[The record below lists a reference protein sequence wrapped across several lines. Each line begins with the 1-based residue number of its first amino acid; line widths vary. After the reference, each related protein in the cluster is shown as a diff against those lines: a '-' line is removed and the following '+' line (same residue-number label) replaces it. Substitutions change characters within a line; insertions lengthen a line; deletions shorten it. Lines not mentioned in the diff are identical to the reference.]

1 MENNTQTQYTPRI
14 AIFPG
19 SFDPFTKGHEDVV
32 RRGLPLFDKIIISI
46 GFNSEKKR
54 FFPLETM
61 EKMIQ
66 ETFKDEDNIEIK
78 VYSELTALFAKKN
91 GARFIL
97 RGIRNTTD
105 FEYETPISQ
114 ANKHVDS
121 DIETVFLITS
131 PQYTFISSSIVRELY
146 RYGQDVSKFVPYQLP
161 PVTIHQ

>member
-1 MENNTQTQYTPRI
+1 MEEKNTQIQHTPRI

-32 RRGLPLFDKIIISI
+32 RRGLHLFDKIIISI
-46 GFNSEKKR
+46 GVNSTKKR
-54 FFPLETM
+54 FFELEVMKT
-61 EKMIQ
+61 MIQ
-66 ETFKDEDNIEIK
+66 ETFKDEDRIEIQP
-78 VYSELTALFAKKN
+78 YSELTARFAKRN

-161 PVTIHQ
+161 VISK

>member
-1 MENNTQTQYTPRI
+1 MDKENNTQQTPRI

-32 RRGLPLFDKIIISI
+32 RRGIHLFDKIIIAI
-46 GFNSEKKR
+46 GFNSQKKR
-54 FFPLETM
+54 FFELETM

-66 ETFKDEDNIEIK
+66 DTFKDEDRIE
-78 VYSELTALFAKKN
+78 VQTYSELTALFAKRN
-91 GARFIL
+91 GAKFIL

-114 ANKHVDS
+114 ANKSVDS

-161 PVTIHQ
+161 EKQF

>member
-1 MENNTQTQYTPRI
+1 MNKENNIQHTPRI
-14 AIFPG
+14 AVFPG

-32 RRGLPLFDKIIISI
+32 RRGLHLFDKIIISI
-46 GFNSEKKR
+46 GFNSQKKR
-54 FFPLETM
+54 FFELETM

-66 ETFKDEDNIEIK
+66 ETFKDEERIE
-78 VYSELTALFAKKN
+78 VQTYSELTALFAKKN

-161 PVTIHQ
+161 VISNQ

>member
-1 MENNTQTQYTPRI
+1 MEQNNTQKQSTTRI

-19 SFDPFTKGHEDVV
+19 SFDPFTKGHEDIV

-46 GFNSEKKR
+46 GFNSKKKR

-61 EKMIQ
+61 KKKIEDV
-66 ETFKDEDNIEIK
+66 FKDTTAVE
-78 VYSELTALFAKKN
+78 VQTYSELTALFAKKN
-91 GARFIL
+91 NAKFIL

-121 DIETVFLITS
+121 NIETIFLITS
-131 PQYTFISSSIVRELY
+131 PEYTFISSSIVRELY

-161 PVTIHQ
+161 AQQS

>member
-1 MENNTQTQYTPRI
+1 MENNTQPIPRI

-46 GFNSEKKR
+46 GFNSTKKR
-54 FFPLETM
+54 FFELEIM
-61 EKMIQ
+61 QKMIK
-66 ETFKDEDNIEIK
+66 EIFKDEPTIE
-78 VYSELTALFAKKN
+78 VQTYYELTALFAKKN
-91 GARFIL
+91 NARFIL

-121 DIETVFLITS
+121 DIETVFLVTS
-131 PQYTFISSSIVRELY
+131 PEYMFISSSIVRELY

-161 PVTIHQ
+161 IISN

>member
-1 MENNTQTQYTPRI
+1 MENNTQTQYKPRI

-32 RRGLPLFDKIIISI
+32 RRGIPLFDKIIISI

-54 FFPLETM
+54 FFSLETM

-66 ETFKDEDNIEIK
+66 ETFKDEKNIEVQ

-161 PVTIHQ
+161 KISEK

>member
-1 MENNTQTQYTPRI
+1 MEDNTQHIPRI

-32 RRGLPLFDKIIISI
+32 RRGLHLFDKIIISI
-46 GFNSEKKR
+46 GFNSQKKR
-54 FFPLETM
+54 FFELETM

-66 ETFKDEDNIEIK
+66 ETFKDEDRIE
-78 VYSELTALFAKKN
+78 VQTYSELTALFAKRN

-161 PVTIHQ
+161 VISNQ

>member
-1 MENNTQTQYTPRI
+1 MEKENNTQPQHTPRI

-46 GFNSEKKR
+46 GFNSTKKR
-54 FFPLETM
+54 FFSLETM
-61 EKMIQ
+61 EKMIGK
-66 ETFKDEDNIEIK
+66 TFEDEENIEIK

-91 GARFIL
+91 KARFIL

-161 PVTIHQ
+161 VINK

>member
-1 MENNTQTQYTPRI
+1 MENNTQPIPRI

-46 GFNSEKKR
+46 GFNSTKKR
-54 FFPLETM
+54 FFELEIM
-61 EKMIQ
+61 QKMIK
-66 ETFKDEDNIEIK
+66 EIFKDEPNIE
-78 VYSELTALFAKKN
+78 VQTYSELTALFAKKN
-91 GARFIL
+91 NARFIL

-121 DIETVFLITS
+121 DIETVFLVTS
-131 PQYTFISSSIVRELY
+131 PEYMFISSSIVRELY

-161 PVTIHQ
+161 IISN